1 MPQSVQIGPVIDA
14 KCIIQLFE
22 PFQKLEIMRVKK
34 IIAYT
39 LSVLVLLFS
48 VIAILG
54 IWEIVDIEDL
64 IARMFKS
71 LMVILA
77 AAAVVVLIF
86 SILDRPERKEPMGS
100 GD

>member
-1 MPQSVQIGPVIDA
+1 
-14 KCIIQLFE
+14 
-22 PFQKLEIMRVKK
+22 MRVKK

-48 VIAILG
+48 IVAILG
-54 IWEIVDIEDL
+54 IWELVDIEDL

-71 LMVILA
+71 LMVVLA

-86 SILDRPERKEPMGS
+86 SILDRPERRDEGE
-100 GD
+100 G

>member
-1 MPQSVQIGPVIDA
+1 M
-14 KCIIQLFE
+14 K
-22 PFQKLEIMRVKK
+22 VKR

-39 LSVLVLLFS
+39 LSALVLLFS
-48 VIAILG
+48 LVAILG
-54 IWEIVDIEDL
+54 IWDIVNIEDL

-77 AAAVVVLIF
+77 AAAVIVLIF
-86 SILDRPERKEPMGS
+86 SILDRPARKEHDEP

>member
-1 MPQSVQIGPVIDA
+1 MM
-14 KCIIQLFE
+14 K
-22 PFQKLEIMRVKK
+22 VKK

-39 LSVLVLLFS
+39 LSILVLLFS

-77 AAAVVVLIF
+77 AAAVIVLIF
-86 SILDRPERKEPMGS
+86 SILDRPERRDEPEVN
-100 GD
+100 

>member
-1 MPQSVQIGPVIDA
+1 M
-14 KCIIQLFE
+14 K
-22 PFQKLEIMRVKK
+22 VKK

-48 VIAILG
+48 IIAILG
-54 IWEIVDIEDL
+54 IWEIVDVEDL

-71 LMVILA
+71 LMVVLA

-86 SILDRPERKEPMGS
+86 SILDRPERHDHKEEPEG
-100 GD
+100 

>member
-1 MPQSVQIGPVIDA
+1 M
-14 KCIIQLFE
+14 K
-22 PFQKLEIMRVKK
+22 VKR

-48 VIAILG
+48 LVAILG
-54 IWEIVDIEDL
+54 IWDLIDIEYL

-86 SILDRPERKEPMGS
+86 SILDRPDRPDRLERGGGEEG
-100 GD
+100 

>member
-1 MPQSVQIGPVIDA
+1 
-14 KCIIQLFE
+14 
-22 PFQKLEIMRVKK
+22 MRVKK

-48 VIAILG
+48 VVAILG

-77 AAAVVVLIF
+77 AAAVIVLIF
-86 SILDRPERKEPMGS
+86 SILDRPERHTHQGPSDEGGS
-100 GD
+100 

>member
-1 MPQSVQIGPVIDA
+1 
-14 KCIIQLFE
+14 
-22 PFQKLEIMRVKK
+22 MRVKK

-48 VIAILG
+48 IVAILG
-54 IWEIVDIEDL
+54 IWEVVDIEDL

-86 SILDRPERKEPMGS
+86 SILDRPERRDDRES
-100 GD
+100 

>member
-1 MPQSVQIGPVIDA
+1 M
-14 KCIIQLFE
+14 K
-22 PFQKLEIMRVKK
+22 VKR

-48 VIAILG
+48 LVAILG
-54 IWEIVDIEDL
+54 IWDVIDIEYL

-86 SILDRPERKEPMGS
+86 SILDRPERPDRSDRRETEEG
-100 GD
+100 

>member
-1 MPQSVQIGPVIDA
+1 M
-14 KCIIQLFE
+14 K
-22 PFQKLEIMRVKK
+22 VKK

-48 VIAILG
+48 IIAILG
-54 IWEIVDIEDL
+54 IWEIVDIEYL

-77 AAAVVVLIF
+77 AAAVIVLIF
-86 SILDRPERKEPMGS
+86 SILDRPERREEGPL
-100 GD
+100 

>member
-1 MPQSVQIGPVIDA
+1 M
-14 KCIIQLFE
+14 K
-22 PFQKLEIMRVKK
+22 VKK

-48 VIAILG
+48 LVAILG
-54 IWEIVDIEDL
+54 IWDVVDIEYL

-86 SILDRPERKEPMGS
+86 SILDRPERPDRRESNEG
-100 GD
+100 

>member
-1 MPQSVQIGPVIDA
+1 M
-14 KCIIQLFE
+14 K
-22 PFQKLEIMRVKK
+22 VKR

-48 VIAILG
+48 LVAILG
-54 IWEIVDIEDL
+54 IWELIDIEYL

-71 LMVILA
+71 LMVVMA

-86 SILDRPERKEPMGS
+86 SILDRPDRKGPEEG
-100 GD
+100 

>member
-1 MPQSVQIGPVIDA
+1 MM
-14 KCIIQLFE
+14 K
-22 PFQKLEIMRVKK
+22 VKK

-39 LSVLVLLFS
+39 LSLLVLLFS
-48 VIAILG
+48 IVAILG
-54 IWEIVDIEDL
+54 IWEVVDIEDL

-86 SILDRPERKEPMGS
+86 SILDRPERRDEGEN
-100 GD
+100 

>member
-1 MPQSVQIGPVIDA
+1 M
-14 KCIIQLFE
+14 K
-22 PFQKLEIMRVKK
+22 VKR

-48 VIAILG
+48 LVAILG
-54 IWEIVDIEDL
+54 IWDLIDIEYL

-86 SILDRPERKEPMGS
+86 SILDRPERMDRRGPEEG
-100 GD
+100 

>member
-1 MPQSVQIGPVIDA
+1 M
-14 KCIIQLFE
+14 K
-22 PFQKLEIMRVKK
+22 VKK

-39 LSVLVLLFS
+39 LSILVLLFS

-86 SILDRPERKEPMGS
+86 SILDRPERKEPTDQAG
-100 GD
+100 

>member
-1 MPQSVQIGPVIDA
+1 M
-14 KCIIQLFE
+14 K
-22 PFQKLEIMRVKK
+22 VKR

-48 VIAILG
+48 LVAILG
-54 IWEIVDIEDL
+54 IWDIVDIEYL

-86 SILDRPERKEPMGS
+86 SILDRPDRRGPEEG
-100 GD
+100 